1 MKTKKNSFSKI
12 ITFCVLSLFLIT
24 NMILFTSCDNG
35 NSSNDNTN
43 EEQNNNAPTDYC
55 KICDGTQEKPCGI
68 LHVCDDEECLDHNE
82 EAQKNG
88 HIHDY
93 CNEQECADKKVTDK
107 DHQHDYC
114 KEPGC
119 DDIDGKEHG
128 HCTDEDCD
136 HFGKIYDD
144 YAKEHGTN
152 HTYSVE
158 DQCNICDG
166 LQTDPCGI
174 KHTCDD
180 EKCVNYNEGKTYKEG
195 HQHDYC
201 NEQDCANVI
210 VSDRDHV
217 HDYCNIGDCANITV
231 TDKNHVHNYCDDDAN
246 CLGKDKTSPDHEH
259 DYCNDCEG
267 NQTDPN
273 HTCLIVEEPT
283 LSAEVKSIGNGTY
296 SIANFMVNDNA
307 EDSIDKKVADGLEC
321 AEKYIKGFA
330 GCFEN
335 TANNQNLQNLVNVL
349 GTESTYNTNNTT
361 GFDPII
367 NKLNNACAPIFEEI
381 IEKIDT
387 PLDRYSFI
395 CYYNALSN
403 EAYKHG
409 SGDYFNGNQTQE
421 DTYNDKKEQ
430 IQRDFADNYAFE
442 GEDTPFDIVD
452 DIENNNCKEITNRMK
467 NLLTNSNV
475 ANDMGITETDLDN
488 LIDFSTNIRSLNA
501 MHDYSASKKLS
512 THASCV
518 ISGNTLENVMLEK
531 TVELDNAG
539 MAMLNNKNNIQ
550 DRELC

>member
-1 MKTKKNSFSKI
+1 MKTMKTKTYYFTKI

-35 NSSNDNTN
+35 NSPNDNTN

-55 KICDGTQEKPCGI
+55 KICDGVQ
-68 LHVCDDEECLDHNE
+68 D
-82 EAQKNG
+82 KN
-88 HIHDY
+88 
-93 CNEQECADKKVTDK
+93 
-107 DHQHDYC
+107 HQHDYC
-114 KEPGC
+114 DTC
-119 DDIDGKEHG
+119 DDI
-128 HCTDEDCD
+128 
-136 HFGKIYDD
+136 
-144 YAKEHGTN
+144 
-152 HTYSVE
+152 
-158 DQCNICDG
+158 
-166 LQTDPCGI
+166 
-174 KHTCDD
+174 
-180 EKCVNYNEGKTYKEG
+180 
-195 HQHDYC
+195 
-201 NEQDCANVI
+201 
-210 VSDRDHV
+210 
-217 HDYCNIGDCANITV
+217 
-231 TDKNHVHNYCDDDAN
+231 
-246 CLGKDKTSPDHEH
+246 
-259 DYCNDCEG
+259 
-267 NQTDPN
+267 QTDPN
-273 HTCLIVEEPT
+273 HTCPEPT
-283 LSAEVKSIGNGTY
+283 LSAEVESIGNGTY
-296 SIANFMVNDNA
+296 TIANFMVNDNA
-307 EDSIDKKVADGLEC
+307 EDSIDQKVADGLEC
-321 AEKYIKGFA
+321 AEKYIKDFA
-330 GCFEN
+330 DCFEN

-403 EAYKHG
+403 EAYKYG

-421 DTYNDKKEQ
+421 ETYNDKKEQ

-467 NLLTNSNV
+467 ILLTNSNV
-475 ANDMGITETDLDN
+475 ADDMGITETDLDN
-488 LIDFSTNIRSLNA
+488 LVDLSASISSLDA
-501 MHDYSASKKLS
+501 MHDYSESKKLS

-518 ISGNTLENVMLEK
+518 TSGNTLENVMLEK